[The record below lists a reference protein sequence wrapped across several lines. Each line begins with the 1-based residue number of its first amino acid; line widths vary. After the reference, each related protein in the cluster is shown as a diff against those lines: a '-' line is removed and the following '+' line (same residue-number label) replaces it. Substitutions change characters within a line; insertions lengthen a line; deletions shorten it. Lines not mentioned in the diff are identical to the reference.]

1 MLIRCYLTFLSC
13 PCLLA
18 TLQPPACSVL
28 FHINMAEA
36 INCNAIFLSVNYL
49 LWMSIS
55 FICCLADRDS
65 HHGFCITIRQLGQLG
80 KQWPSD
86 HLGFQTRSPRSS
98 ADLACTSPRNL
109 AATCAGMMRRDCA
122 GHGTR
127 AWPAALRLD
136 FLRPTGAKPTRTVAC
151 IAELSCAKTC

>member
-1 MLIRCYLTFLSC
+1 MLIYLDMLIRCYLTFPSC

-28 FHINMAEA
+28 FHMAEA
-36 INCNAIFLSVNYL
+36 INCNAIFLACLYIIFSGCPSLSSPAWLTGIPIMDSTSPSASWVN
-49 LWMSIS
+49 WAW
-55 FICCLADRDS
+55 CL
-65 HHGFCITIRQLGQLG
+65 
-80 KQWPSD
+80 QWPSD

-122 GHGTR
+122 
-127 AWPAALRLD
+127 WPAALAPGQNPLARW
-136 FLRPTGAKPTRTVAC
+136 PA
-151 IAELSCAKTC
+151 